1 MYYSAEYFF
10 CFSRWIRRVELN
22 CSTFSIIL
30 ERYLN
35 TGSVIMVNAPK
46 SMAHFKDTVDMP
58 KSSFKKTMAPSIPMT
73 IAIHTTNRKVFIGD
87 EIL

>member
-1 MYYSAEYFF
+1 
-10 CFSRWIRRVELN
+10 
-22 CSTFSIIL
+22 
-30 ERYLN
+30 
-35 TGSVIMVNAPK
+35 MVNAPK
-46 SMAHFKDTVDMP
+46 SIAHFKDTVDMP